1 MAPQQQEEE
10 ELKDPLD
17 TLRTKCK
24 ETKSCSSL
32 GEKLQTCN
40 DRVNSRSKTAET
52 CMEEVIDFFH
62 CVDHCATHN
71 LFKQL
76 K

>member
-10 ELKDPLD
+10 ELKDPLE
-17 TLRTKCK
+17 TLRSKCK
-24 ETKSCSSL
+24 SNKSCTPF

-40 DRVNSRSKTAET
+40 ERVNSKAKTAET

-62 CVDHCATHN
+62 CVDHCATHS
-71 LFKQL
+71 LFKHL